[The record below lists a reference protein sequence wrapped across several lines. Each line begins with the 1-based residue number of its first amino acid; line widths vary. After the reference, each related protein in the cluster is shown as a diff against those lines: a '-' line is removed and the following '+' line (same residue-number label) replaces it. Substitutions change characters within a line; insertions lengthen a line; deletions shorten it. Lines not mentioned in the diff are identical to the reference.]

1 MQGEGTSILSWTV
14 RFFNVMFDGNGLMEW
29 YKTIFILSNRLQ
41 PSEIERMTLIDMKVY
56 VMMYND
62 WIRRRQEQK

>member
-1 MQGEGTSILSWTV
+1 
-14 RFFNVMFDGNGLMEW
+14 MFDGNGLMEW

>member
-1 MQGEGTSILSWTV
+1 
-14 RFFNVMFDGNGLMEW
+14 MFDGNGLMEW

-56 VMMYND
+56 VMMHND
-62 WIRRRQEQK
+62 WLRRRQEQK